1 MSEVATTSLGD
12 RVAFDRRGAFGH
24 DGAHDRGAYD
34 PGAGPAVVF
43 VAGAGPWREI
53 DRETTATAQL
63 LEARG
68 VASIVYDRLGRG
80 ESPVSGPITLEREVA
95 ALAALVEA
103 AGGDAVLCGHS
114 SGCSIA
120 LYAAAHGVPV
130 AGLAL
135 WEAPLAPPDSGARE
149 WAAEIGRLLDDGA
162 LDGALAAYMKDMPPE
177 ILEAVRSIPAMVTQ
191 AGSLR
196 PDAESLARAESAPLA
211 ELCAGIRVPV
221 LSMIGG
227 VTYEI
232 MVSAAE
238 LIAAAIPGAERK
250 RLPGA
255 QHGWEPEPMAAELA
269 AFVARTRH

>member
-1 MSEVATTSLGD
+1 
-12 RVAFDRRGAFGH
+12 
-24 DGAHDRGAYD
+24 
-34 PGAGPAVVF
+34 
-43 VAGAGPWREI
+43 
-53 DRETTATAQL
+53 
-63 LEARG
+63 
-68 VASIVYDRLGRG
+68 
-80 ESPVSGPITLEREVA
+80 
-95 ALAALVEA
+95 
-103 AGGDAVLCGHS
+103 
-114 SGCSIA
+114 
-120 LYAAAHGVPV
+120 
-130 AGLAL
+130 
-135 WEAPLAPPDSGARE
+135 
-149 WAAEIGRLLDDGA
+149 
-162 LDGALAAYMKDMPPE
+162 MKDMPPE

-196 PDAESLARAESAPLA
+196 PDAESLAWAESAPLA

-227 VTYEI
+227 ETYEI

>member
-1 MSEVATTSLGD
+1 VSEVVTTSLGD

-24 DGAHDRGAYD
+24 DGADGAGAYD
-34 PGAGPAVVF
+34 RGAGPAVVF

-53 DRETTATAQL
+53 DQETTSTADL
-63 LEARG
+63 LQGRG

-80 ESPVSGPITLEREVA
+80 ESPARGPITLEREVA
-95 ALAALVEA
+95 ALAAMIEA

-120 LYAAAHGVPV
+120 LYAAAQGVPV

-149 WAAEIGRLLDDGA
+149 WAAEIGRLLDDGN
-162 LDGALAAYMKDMPPE
+162 LDGALTAYMKDMPPE
-177 ILEAVRSIPAMVTQ
+177 ILEAVRSIPAMVPQ

-196 PDAESLARAESAPLA
+196 PDAESLAWAESAPLA

-221 LSMIGG
+221 LAMIGEE
-227 VTYEI
+227 TYEI

-238 LIAAAIPGAERK
+238 SIAAAIPGAERK

-255 QHGWEPEPMAAELA
+255 RHGWEPEPMAAELA
-269 AFVARTRH
+269 AFVARIRH